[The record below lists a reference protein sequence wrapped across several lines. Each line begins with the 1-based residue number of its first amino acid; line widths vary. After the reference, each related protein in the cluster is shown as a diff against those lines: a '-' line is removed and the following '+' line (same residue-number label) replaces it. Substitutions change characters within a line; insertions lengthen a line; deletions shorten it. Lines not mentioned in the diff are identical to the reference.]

1 MFVERVSPSSNS
13 IEVRLRR
20 LNDNSSINDAMIF
33 LNCAV
38 ATESTDR
45 EGGLYKVSIQETLKC
60 IFYVVIFSELVIIK
74 HSRGVFFFKFP

>member
-38 ATESTDR
+38 ATESTNR
-45 EGGLYKVSIQETLKC
+45 EGGLYKVSIQKTLKC
-60 IFYVVIFSELVIIK
+60 IFYFVIFSELVIIK
-74 HSRGVFFFKFP
+74 HS